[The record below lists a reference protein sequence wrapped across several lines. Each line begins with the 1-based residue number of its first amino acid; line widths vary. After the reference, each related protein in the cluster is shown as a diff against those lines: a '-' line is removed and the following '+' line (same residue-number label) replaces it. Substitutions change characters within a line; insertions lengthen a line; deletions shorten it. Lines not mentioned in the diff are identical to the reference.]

1 MQTERDTHT
10 ETETFLQEETHTP
23 ESKIRTHTEGKNL
36 KQGERDPHF
45 HTERDTQTL
54 RERHTLR
61 QKPSSRK
68 RHTLLRARYAHTLRE
83 RNLNKESETHTYTLR
98 ETHKH

>member
-1 MQTERDTHT
+1 MDTHT
-10 ETETFLQEETHTP
+10 ETDTFLQEETHTP

-45 HTERDTQTL
+45 NTERDTQTL

-61 QKPSSRK
+61 DKSTCRDRDTQ
-68 RHTLLRARYAHTLRE
+68 RHA
-83 RNLNKESETHTYTLR
+83 N
-98 ETHKH
+98 